1 MSTPSRPSGPLPA
14 ALQRRLRRQ
23 LMVLVFAGAA
33 GLAGW
38 LGFLV
43 MPILDRVL
51 HAGLLL
57 LLSYALTVSLIDF
70 FRRE

>member
-1 MSTPSRPSGPLPA
+1 
-14 ALQRRLRRQ
+14 
-23 LMVLVFAGAA
+23 MVLVFAGAA

-51 HAGLLL
+51 LVGLLL